1 MSLFFDKILL
11 DGLSECLQLSEAV
24 MLGHVIL
31 EMAAQVHL
39 KQVAQVRNV
48 IAGPS
53 RHLREPCVQLVQPV
67 HTNHVVDVAKL
78 LEVLAQRVHRLGQ
91 VSTFL
96 LYLARRFNDLLVE
109 NLVAVSEV
117 SHASTEY
124 HCILVHVHSNT
135 PLFSDQFN
143 NRLAILGLLE

>member
-1 MSLFFDKILL
+1 
-11 DGLSECLQLSEAV
+11 

-31 EMAAQVHL
+31 EMATQVHL
-39 KQVAQVRNV
+39 EQVAQVRNMV
-48 IAGPS
+48 TGPC

-67 HTNHVVDVAKL
+67 YTNHVVDIAQL
-78 LEVLAQRVHRLGQ
+78 LEVLTQSVHRLSQ

-96 LYLARRFNDLLVE
+96 LYLPRRLNYLLVE
-109 NLVAVSEV
+109 NLVAVSEI
-117 SHASTEY
+117 SHASAKH